1 MVGAI
6 ERVASTLV
14 NPQEPV
20 DGAASM
26 VERLRITLSM
36 VGHGEA
42 EAST

>member
-6 ERVASTLV
+6 ERAAATLV
-14 NPQEPV
+14 HPQGPV

-26 VERLRITLSM
+26 VERLRIALSM
-36 VGHGEA
+36 VGQGEV